1 MEAVIVLVIGVLVV
15 IAVPAMVWAREDQRK
30 KN

>member
-1 MEAVIVLVIGVLVV
+1 VIGVLVV
-15 IAVPAMVWAREDQRK
+15 IAVPALVWAREDRRK

>member
-15 IAVPAMVWAREDQRK
+15 IAVPAMVWAREDRRK
-30 KN
+30 KD